1 MRMRTS
7 MPNLSPHLQA
17 PLDAFSAFFATVAQL
32 RDPKTGCPWDL
43 AQTHATLRRHM
54 LEEAYEAVVEMAA
67 PQDPKN
73 LCEELGDVLLQV
85 FLNAQLAQDGGTFS
99 LQDVLEGINAKMIRR
114 HPHVFGE
121 GKVEGA
127 ADVLAQ
133 WEVIKAEEQVQS
145 GSADENWFPY
155 KKLQKIHPATHQG
168 AAIGK
173 AVGKLA
179 FQFDFEEDP
188 ISDLVGEVAE
198 LQEVAMLGKERL
210 SEIESEV
217 GDVYFCLAQV
227 CRKFGLD
234 PEIAAQG
241 GNQKVLARLK
251 SVQERARLQGRELE
265 TLSREEMEA
274 YWQQVKEL
282 SL

>member
-1 MRMRTS
+1 MLMRTS
-7 MPNLSPHLQA
+7 MSNPSPHLQA
-17 PLDAFSAFFATVAQL
+17 TVEAFSAFFATVAQL

-43 AQTHATLRRHM
+43 VQTHETLRRHM
-54 LEEAYEAVVEMAA
+54 LEEAYEAVAEMAA
-67 PQDPKN
+67 PQDSKN

-85 FLNAQLAQDGGTFS
+85 FLNAQLAQDAGTFS
-99 LQDVLEGINAKMIRR
+99 LQDVLEGVNAKMIRR

-127 ADVLAQ
+127 AGVLVQ
-133 WEVIKAEEQVQS
+133 WEVIKAQEKIQS
-145 GSADENWFPY
+145 GQKNADWFPY
-155 KKLQKIHPATHQG
+155 KKLQQIHPATHQG

-173 AVGKLA
+173 AVGKLKL
-179 FQFDFEEDP
+179 QFDFEENP
-188 ISDLVGEVAE
+188 ILDLVGEVAE
-198 LQEVAMLGKERL
+198 LQEVAMLGKDRL

-234 PEIAAQG
+234 PEIAAQA
-241 GNQKVLARLK
+241 GNEKVLSRLK
-251 SVQERARLQGRELE
+251 SVEEVARSQGKELG

-274 YWQQVKEL
+274 YWQQVKDL